1 MCLSAVGVPYCKV
14 YCHIIILVYLNC
26 PERKLSGGKSDTL
39 DAVIAV
45 LNSMKF
51 LLMDLLTSLNVPSC
65 QFVLFPASA
74 KPVDSAGYN
83 KTAPVNIT
91 SIRRTKYVF
100 NCYCHSRMAF
110 LYYVNGLY

>member
-1 MCLSAVGVPYCKV
+1 MCLSPVGASICKV

-39 DAVIAV
+39 EAGIAV

-51 LLMDLLTSLNVPSC
+51 LLIDLLTSLNVPSC

-74 KPVDSAGYN
+74 KAVDSAGYN
-83 KTAPVNIT
+83 KPAPVNIT
-91 SIRRTKYVF
+91 TIRGTKYVF
-100 NCYCHSRMAF
+100 NCYSHSRMAF